1 MKFVM
6 KKNRKGLGI
15 IALVVVITG
24 CGTAAAVI
32 YRPSIALIERPN
44 PASFPAAVVA
54 KGRTLAAIGD
64 CAVCHTTEGGAI
76 YAGGRALTTPFGTL
90 YSTNITPDETTG
102 IGRWS
107 LEAFIRAMRDGVSR
121 SGQHLYP
128 ALPYEHFTRVPDE
141 DLNAI
146 YAFLMTRKAVNST
159 APPNAL
165 IPPLG
170 FRPLLA
176 GWKLLFLHKGVFE
189 PTKDKTGD
197 WNRGAYLV
205 EGLGHC
211 GGCHTPRNI
220 AGGEQRSHAYGGGV
234 AEGWN
239 APPLNS
245 SNPLARTWTV
255 DALFNYLR
263 TGMDANHSAASG
275 PMGPVT
281 HGLSEVPDADVKAIS
296 VYVASLMWRP
306 FAPNPSAPPVDKIA
320 QAEREHTAGAPLF
333 DAACADCHQPGARM
347 MLDGRPGLSSVGPL
361 QADDPRNA
369 IQAIL
374 LGVQSPVGA
383 KGPYMPSFGQILT
396 NTQVADLIGYV
407 RARFTNL
414 PPWKNLERAI
424 ASARKEHA
432 QP

>member
-6 KKNRKGLGI
+6 KKNREGLGI
-15 IALVVVITG
+15 IALVATIAG
-24 CGTAAAVI
+24 CGITAAII
-32 YRPSIALIERPN
+32 YRPSIAPIERPN
-44 PASFPAAVVA
+44 AASFPAAVVA
-54 KGRTLAAIGD
+54 KGRTLAAVGD

-76 YAGGRALTTPFGTL
+76 YAGARALTTPFGTL

-128 ALPYEHFTRVPDE
+128 ALPYEHFTRVSDE

-146 YAFLMTRKAVNST
+146 YAFLMTRTAVNST

-176 GWKLLFLHKGVFE
+176 GWKLLFLHKGAFE
-189 PTKDKTGD
+189 PTKRMTRD

-220 AGGEQRSHAYGGGV
+220 VGGEQRSHAYGGGV

-239 APPLNS
+239 APPLDS
-245 SNPLARTWTV
+245 SNPLAWTWTV
-255 DALFNYLR
+255 GALFNYLR
-263 TGMDANHSAASG
+263 TGIDSKHSAASG

-281 HGLSEVPDADVKAIS
+281 HGLSEVPDADVNAIS
-296 VYVASLMWRP
+296 IYVASLMWRP
-306 FAPNPSAPPVDKIA
+306 FEPNPSAPPVDKVA
-320 QAEREHTAGAPLF
+320 QAEREHTAGAQLF
-333 DAACADCHQPGARM
+333 AGACAGCHQPGARM
-347 MLDGRPGLSSVGPL
+347 MLDDRPGMSSL
-361 QADDPRNA
+361 WALHADDPRNA

-374 LGVQSPVGA
+374 LGVRPPVGER
-383 KGPYMPSFGQILT
+383 GPYMPPFGQILT
-396 NTQVADLIGYV
+396 DTQMADLAGYV
-407 RARFTNL
+407 RARFTNQ
-414 PPWKNLERAI
+414 PPWENLQRAI
-424 ASARKEHA
+424 ADTRKENA

>member
-1 MKFVM
+1 MS
-6 KKNRKGLGI
+6 RKGSII
-15 IALVVVITG
+15 IAFVAAIAS
-24 CGTAAAVI
+24 CGIAAAVV
-32 YRPSIALIERPN
+32 YRPSIAPIERQN
-44 PASFPAAVVA
+44 PVSFPATVVA
-54 KGRTLAAIGD
+54 EGRTLAAVGD
-64 CAVCHTTEGGAI
+64 CAVCHTAEGGAV
-76 YAGGRALTTPFGTL
+76 YAGGRALATPFGTL
-90 YSTNITPDETTG
+90 YATNITPDETTG

-107 LEAFIRAMRDGVSR
+107 KEAFIRAMRDGVSR

-128 ALPYEHFTRVPDE
+128 ALPYEHFTRVSDE
-141 DLNAI
+141 DLKAI
-146 YAFLMTRKAVNST
+146 YAFLMTRKAVGNT

-176 GWKLLFLHKGVFE
+176 GWKLLFLHKGGFE
-189 PTKDKTGD
+189 PTKGETDE

-205 EGLGHC
+205 EGLAHC

-220 AGGEQRSHAYGGGV
+220 AGGEERNHAYGGGV

-239 APPLNS
+239 APPLDS
-245 SNPLARTWTV
+245 SNPLARTWSA

-263 TGMDANHSAASG
+263 TGMDAKHGAASG
-275 PMGPVT
+275 PMGPVA

-296 VYVASLMWRP
+296 VYVASLMQGSL
-306 FAPNPSAPPVDKIA
+306 APNPSAPAVDELAKA
-320 QAEREHTAGAPLF
+320 DSEHTAGAQLF
-333 DAACADCHQPGARM
+333 DAACAGCHQPGARM

-374 LGVQSPVGA
+374 LGVQPPVGA
-383 KGPYMPSFGQILT
+383 KGPYMPSFGQTLT

-424 ASARKEHA
+424 ASARKEDA